1 MEQHEYR
8 SKPVTVTAV
17 QIPHDPAAL
26 EQQLVEAFG
35 TAEHLSIDTVP
46 TTTAAD
52 GPARLVSVT
61 MTTIQGQLATAK
73 PDEWIAQEHDDPTRF
88 YPIADEAMRRR
99 YSVPKR
105 ARLR

>member
-1 MEQHEYR
+1 MEPHQYR

-17 QIPHDPAAL
+17 QIPHDPAVL

-46 TTTAAD
+46 TTAAAD

-73 PDEWIAQEHDDPTRF
+73 PGEWIMQEQADPTRF
-88 YPIADEAMRRR
+88 YPCADDAMQRR

-105 ARLR
+105 RRS